1 MVVIIELLW
10 HLTGV
15 SVEQL
20 QTPVFEH
27 PFTVHDGKVVESF
40 DNKSFETEWIRSWF
54 QEMDILTIVGTVKPV
69 YNDHLMGYFSAFWG
83 SSRWPRAT

>member
-27 PFTVHDGKVVESF
+27 PFTVYDGTVAGSF
-40 DNKSFETEWIRSWF
+40 DNKSFETESEADSKKWIYS
-54 QEMDILTIVGTVKPV
+54 ETCL
-69 YNDHLMGYFSAFWG
+69 
-83 SSRWPRAT
+83 